1 MQNKNIIDLSLRLTQ
16 VDHSHAD
23 FIDGE
28 VLLSDKL
35 NKGSMPTSPRRM
47 TFILVALCT
56 RGECEFTVDTQRLKI
71 TQNDLVIISDRHI
84 VDNFQASDDAD
95 GLLMIMS
102 VGFFYEVMSNV
113 SDVSLLFCFAR
124 SHPVVTLKEDEVR
137 LFTEYFFMLKG
148 KMGEVDNRFRR
159 DIVRTLILAMFYDLS
174 NVIVRVQQGESRRQ
188 SRADVIFTRFI
199 HLVEHHFR
207 HERRVGWY
215 AEQLCITPKYLSE
228 TVKVV
233 SGRTPNEWVDS
244 YVTLE
249 LRVMLKTTTKS
260 IKEIAEEM
268 NFPNQSFLGKF
279 FREHVGVSPTVY
291 RRS

>member
-1 MQNKNIIDLSLRLTQ
+1 MQNKNTIDLSLRLTQ

-199 HLVEHHFR
+199 HLVEQHFR

-244 YVTLE
+244 YVILE

>member
-199 HLVEHHFR
+199 HLVEQHFR

>member
-199 HLVEHHFR
+199 HLVEQHFR

-244 YVTLE
+244 
-249 LRVMLKTTTKS
+249 
-260 IKEIAEEM
+260 
-268 NFPNQSFLGKF
+268 
-279 FREHVGVSPTVY
+279 
-291 RRS
+291 

>member
-1 MQNKNIIDLSLRLTQ
+1 MSRKNIIDLSLRLTQ
-16 VDHSHAD
+16 VDHNLTEY
-23 FIDGE
+23 IDGD

-148 KMGEVDNRFRR
+148 KMVEVDTM
-159 DIVRTLILAMFYDLS
+159 V
-174 NVIVRVQQGESRRQ
+174 
-188 SRADVIFTRFI
+188 
-199 HLVEHHFR
+199 HLGQACGVE
-207 HERRVGWY
+207 
-215 AEQLCITPKYLSE
+215 
-228 TVKVV
+228 VKTA
-233 SGRTPNEWVDS
+233 SAGIR
-244 YVTLE
+244 
-249 LRVMLKTTTKS
+249 K
-260 IKEIAEEM
+260 A
-268 NFPNQSFLGKF
+268 
-279 FREHVGVSPTVY
+279 
-291 RRS
+291 

>member
-137 LFTEYFFMLKG
+137 LFTEYFCMLKG

-159 DIVRTLILAMFYDLS
+159 DIVRTLSLAMFYDLS
-174 NVIVRVQQGESRRQ
+174 NVLVRVQQGESRRQ

-199 HLVEHHFR
+199 HLVEQHFR

>member
-137 LFTEYFFMLKG
+137 LFTEYFCMLKG

-199 HLVEHHFR
+199 HLVEQHFR

>member
-199 HLVEHHFR
+199 HLVEQHFR

-228 TVKVV
+228 TVKSV

-249 LRVMLKTTTKS
+249 LRVMLKTTAKS

>member
-124 SHPVVTLKEDEVR
+124 SHPVVRLKEDEVR
-137 LFTEYFFMLKG
+137 LFTEYFCMLKG

-188 SRADVIFTRFI
+188 SRADAIFTRFI
-199 HLVEHHFR
+199 HLVELHFR

-228 TVKVV
+228 TVKSV

-249 LRVMLKTTTKS
+249 LRVMLKTTAKS

>member
-137 LFTEYFFMLKG
+137 LFTEYFCMLKG

-199 HLVEHHFR
+199 HLVEQHFR

-228 TVKVV
+228 MVKVV

-244 YVTLE
+244 YVILE

>member
-199 HLVEHHFR
+199 HLVEQHFR

-249 LRVMLKTTTKS
+249 LRMMLKTTTKS

>member
-124 SHPVVTLKEDEVR
+124 SHPVVRLKEDEVR
-137 LFTEYFFMLKG
+137 LFTEYFCMLKG

-199 HLVEHHFR
+199 HLVEQHFR

-228 TVKVV
+228 TVKSV

-249 LRVMLKTTTKS
+249 LRVMLKTTAKS

>member
-137 LFTEYFFMLKG
+137 LFTEYFCMLKG

-199 HLVEHHFR
+199 HLVEQHFR

-228 TVKVV
+228 TVKSV

-249 LRVMLKTTTKS
+249 LRVMLKTTAKS

>member
-102 VGFFYEVMSNV
+102 VGFLYEVMSNV

-148 KMGEVDNRFRR
+148 KMCEVDNRFRR

-199 HLVEHHFR
+199 HLVEQHFR

-244 YVTLE
+244 YVILE

>member
-1 MQNKNIIDLSLRLTQ
+1 MQNKNIIDLSLRLTH

-124 SHPVVTLKEDEVR
+124 SHPVVTLKADEVR

-199 HLVEHHFR
+199 HLVEQHFR

-244 YVTLE
+244 YVILE